1 MVGRVMRHQG
11 REGVLL
17 FLLINLVYKKIEKK
31 PTS

>member
-17 FLLINLVYKKIEKK
+17 FLLINVVYKKKIEKK
-31 PTS
+31 TK

>member
-17 FLLINLVYKKIEKK
+17 FLLINLVYKKNTKK
-31 PTS
+31 TN

>member
-1 MVGRVMRHQG
+1 MVGRVMTHQG

-31 PTS
+31 TN